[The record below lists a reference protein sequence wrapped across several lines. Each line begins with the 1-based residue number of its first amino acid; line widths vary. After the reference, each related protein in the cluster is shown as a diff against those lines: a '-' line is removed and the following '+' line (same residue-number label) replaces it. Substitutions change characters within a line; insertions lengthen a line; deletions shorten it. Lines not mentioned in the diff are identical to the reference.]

1 MRRCRRKRGTMTY
14 VQEYCNRY
22 TLLYRYRHIIVW
34 TLDVPPPPPS
44 LTHACGGPIGIFFFL
59 KDIAIKLFGC
69 TRFLFFY
76 FCVFWRPGLKAL
88 FLNQFYSYCSGSDGL
103 ARYYALIASFIYYP
117 CKN

>member
-1 MRRCRRKRGTMTY
+1 MYKNIATGIHYYTGTD
-14 VQEYCNRY
+14 
-22 TLLYRYRHIIVW
+22 TLLCGPW
-34 TLDVPPPPPS
+34 MCLLPPPS